1 MFIWVIQVN
10 LETLS
15 LDEKM
20 GQRFIIG
27 TNSNKI
33 DIIVRLIK
41 ERHIG
46 GVILYRR
53 NYETY
58 KDMIKIVK
66 RLKEANNDNKLPLF
80 IAIDQEGG
88 VVNRIPEEVHNLINI
103 SDLSKNRPELVKK
116 YADTIGEVLISTG
129 VNMDFAPVVDIYNN
143 SKSKALYK
151 RCFYGDDEKVARD
164 AREYITKMQ
173 NRGVIPVI
181 KHFPGHGATTK
192 DSHFLLPY
200 VMNYKRVMD
209 YHMVPFSKLTDVAP
223 AMMIGHMRI
232 SRLSTPLPASMNNEF
247 IGSFLE
253 RAKYNGLIISDEIN
267 MLKRQPAYRF
277 IYLDRFLKSI
287 NDIIL
292 VKIKDIESGYKIF
305 DKYRKILTSDNKYIE
320 QLNNSILKI
329 MKTKEK
335 YNINDSTDFNGVNI
349 QEINNKID
357 DINREVSEG

>member
-1 MFIWVIQVN
+1 MN
-10 LETLS
+10 LEAFS

-27 TNSNKI
+27 TNSDKV
-33 DIIVRLIK
+33 DIIIKLIK

-53 NYETY
+53 NYDTY
-58 KDMIKIVK
+58 SDMIKVVK
-66 RLKEANNDNKLPLF
+66 RFKDANKNNKLPLF

-103 SDLSKNRPELVKK
+103 SDLSKNKPELVKK
-116 YADTIGEVLISTG
+116 YADTIGELLIATG
-129 VNMDFAPVVDIYNN
+129 INMDFAPVVDIYNN
-143 SKSKALYK
+143 SKSRVLYK
-151 RCFYGDDEKVARD
+151 RCFYGDDEKVSNE
-164 AREYITKMQ
+164 AREYIIKMK
-173 NRGVIPVI
+173 NRGVVPVI

-200 VMNYKRVMD
+200 VMNYKRVLD
-209 YHMVPFSKLTDVAP
+209 YHMVPFNKLTDIAP
-223 AMMIGHMRI
+223 AMMVGHMRI

-247 IGSFLE
+247 IGTFLDKT
-253 RAKYNGLIISDEIN
+253 KYNGLIISDEIN
-267 MLKRQPAYRF
+267 MLKRQPAYRL

-305 DKYRKILTSDNKYIE
+305 DKYRKLLTSDNKYIE
-320 QLNNSILKI
+320 HLDEAVSKI
-329 MKTKEK
+329 IKVKEK
-335 YNINDSTDFNGVNI
+335 YNINDSMDFNGIDVTD
-349 QEINNKID
+349 INEKID
-357 DINREVSEG
+357 NINKEVSEG